1 MNWVIYLVIL
11 LSLYSCASSRI
22 DDNLDYEFDSISNE
36 DFKIIEEVPYKEHED
51 VFEEVE
57 IVDDSL
63 AKETMARVSEPK
75 LIAVENK
82 VSNVISKGISLC
94 YRKQFEEAFEIF
106 DKTYFQFKNH
116 PSYWNQIGTCYFLK
130 GETKKAFLY
139 YNKARDLNP
148 NYVPAINNHGVIYQ
162 QEGDHYKALKV
173 YEKASKLNSFVL
185 TPLFNIGQLYLRY
198 GFAEKAKN
206 IFKSLLTKN
215 PSDVDALNGIAMSY
229 FLSGNTSSAL
239 AYWEKIDSQSQA
251 KPYVGLNYAVAL
263 KMSGKKQEAESV
275 FDKVNDSKLG
285 QLSNYYRKV
294 KNYIG
299 AQ

>member
-1 MNWVIYLVIL
+1 MNWVINFMLVL
-11 LSLYSCASSRI
+11 LLYSCASTQQS
-22 DDNLDYEFDSISNE
+22 DNLDFEFDSISNE
-36 DFKIIEEVPYKEHED
+36 DFKVIEEVPYREHED
-51 VFEEVE
+51 VFEDVEVN
-57 IVDDSL
+57 DDSL
-63 AKETMARVSEPK
+63 AKESMARVSEPK
-75 LIAVENK
+75 LMVVENK

-94 YRKQFEEAFEIF
+94 YRKQFDSAFEIF
-106 DKTYFQFKNH
+106 DRTYFAFKNH

-206 IFKSLLTKN
+206 IFKSLLNKN
-215 PSDVDALNGIAMSY
+215 PGDVDALNGMAMSY
-229 FLSGNTSSAL
+229 FMLGNTSGAL
-239 AYWEKIDSQSQA
+239 AYWQKINNESLEE
-251 KPYVGLNYAVAL
+251 PYIGLNYAVAL
-263 KMSGKKQEAESV
+263 KMLGKKQEAASV
-275 FDKVNDSKLG
+275 LDKINDAKLG
-285 QLSNYYRKV
+285 QLANYYKKV

-299 AQ
+299 VQ

>member
-1 MNWVIYLVIL
+1 MNWIVYLL
-11 LSLYSCASSRI
+11 LVLSMYSCASSQK
-22 DDNLDYEFDSISNE
+22 DDNLDFEFDSISNE
-36 DFKIIEEVPYKEHED
+36 DFKVIEEVPYREHED

-57 IVDDSL
+57 INDDSL
-63 AKETMARVSEPK
+63 VKESMARVPEPK
-75 LIAVENK
+75 LIVVENK

-94 YRKQFEEAFEIF
+94 YRKQFEMAFEIF
-106 DKTYFQFKNH
+106 DKTYFEFKNH

-198 GFAEKAKN
+198 GFAEKAKD
-206 IFKSLLTKN
+206 IFKSLLNKN

-229 FLSGNTSSAL
+229 FLLGNVSTAVVYWQKISS
-239 AYWEKIDSQSQA
+239 ESREE
-251 KPYVGLNYAVAL
+251 PYIGLNYAVAL
-263 KMSGKKQEAESV
+263 KMSGKKQEAVSV
-275 FDKVNDSKLG
+275 FDKVNDNKLG
-285 QLSNYYRKV
+285 QLANYYKKV

-299 AQ
+299 VQ